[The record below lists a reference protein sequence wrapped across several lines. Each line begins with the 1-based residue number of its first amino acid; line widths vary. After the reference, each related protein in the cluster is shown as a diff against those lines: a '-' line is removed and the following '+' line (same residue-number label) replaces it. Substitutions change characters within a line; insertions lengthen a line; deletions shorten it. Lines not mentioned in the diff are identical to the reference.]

1 MIARKKKPKPGINK
15 NRVTLGIQNT
25 IVFCGFDFDVGIVD
39 VQLSAKRH
47 DWTSVSYDPPTA
59 TTLTVYGTPSHKRGP
74 TRDSDDDLTLTM
86 TVDDGS
92 GTPATDTEVTYEEI
106 TYEGRR
112 RRAKSAKKKVAKK
125 KKQVSFA

>member
-1 MIARKKKPKPGINK
+1 MIARKKKPKPGINR

-39 VQLSAKRH
+39 VDLTAKH
-47 DWTSVSYDPPTA
+47 HKWASISFDPPTA
-59 TTLTVYGTPSHKRGP
+59 TTLTVYGTPSHKRASK
-74 TRDSDDDLTLTM
+74 RDSDDDLTLTM

-92 GTPATDTEVTYEEI
+92 GNPPTDTEATYDEI

-112 RRAKSAKKKVAKK
+112 RTTKKSNKKVAKK
-125 KKQVSFA
+125 ARKKK